1 MELISDKRA
10 YTRNV
15 ISASYKLRSGKLK
28 ASEKNEKSDGVRL
41 PLPSLVTVHMIIASY
56 TVFIRLPTLLTT
68 DMLLSP
74 CAC

>member
-28 ASEKNEKSDGVRL
+28 ASEKNEKSDGARL
-41 PLPSLVTVHMIIASY
+41 PYHLW
-56 TVFIRLPTLLTT
+56 
-68 DMLLSP
+68 LLSI
-74 CAC
+74 